1 MVDHV
6 DNPRQ
11 VISTIDPADALVDI
25 VCNNPDIHDI
35 VAGSRTHALFST
47 TSADYRQT
55 DSMQLSQ
62 SRFTAASTAFVT
74 TLAFMLT
81 IACGAVNASESVLLK
96 PFQSEY
102 AVNYSGFRAARTVSL
117 ERDGEE
123 YILRSTTRL
132 KGAARLT
139 GYGPIYEVSRFTL
152 HHGVIQPS
160 LYSIGEDKANP
171 KRDIRIEFDWASGAS
186 SGYAKGEDRSFALE
200 TDMQD
205 PLSFELMAR
214 LMLAQG
220 KLDFVLK
227 VHEGHRVRSYHFIE
241 QEEET
246 LNVASRAISATR
258 YFIDRNS
265 SRELYYWFSNNPEQI
280 PLQIR
285 QRHGQ
290 KTKGTVTLTK
300 STLLD

>member
-1 MVDHV
+1 
-6 DNPRQ
+6 
-11 VISTIDPADALVDI
+11 
-25 VCNNPDIHDI
+25 
-35 VAGSRTHALFST
+35 
-47 TSADYRQT
+47 
-55 DSMQLSQ
+55 MQQSQ
-62 SRFTAASTAFVT
+62 SRFAAASTTFVTALAFVLIIFCVT
-74 TLAFMLT
+74 
-81 IACGAVNASESVLLK
+81 VNASESLLLK

-102 AVNYSGFRAARTVSL
+102 AVNYSGFRAARTVAL
-117 ERDGEE
+117 EKDGEE

-132 KGAARLT
+132 RGAARLT

-152 HHGVIQPS
+152 QHGVIQPF

-171 KRDIRIEFDWASGAS
+171 ERDIRIEFDWVSGTS
-186 SGYAKGEDRSFALE
+186 NGYAKGEDRSFALE
-200 TDMQD
+200 PTMQD

-220 KLDFVLK
+220 KRDFVLK
-227 VHEGHRVRSYHFIE
+227 VHEGHRIRSYHFIE
-241 QEEET
+241 QEEAT

-265 SRELYYWFSNNPEQI
+265 SRELYYWFSNNPGQI

-290 KTKGTVTLTK
+290 KTKGTVTLTG

>member
-1 MVDHV
+1 MH
-6 DNPRQ
+6 PSGYRTL
-11 VISTIDPADALVDI
+11 ITPA
-25 VCNNPDIHDI
+25 
-35 VAGSRTHALFST
+35 S
-47 TSADYRQT
+47 
-55 DSMQLSQ
+55 
-62 SRFTAASTAFVT
+62 FVT
-74 TLAFMLT
+74 VLAFLLT
-81 IACGAVNASESVLLK
+81 IFYGPVNASESVLLE

-102 AVNYSGFRAARTVSL
+102 AVDYSGFRAARTVSL
-117 ERDGEE
+117 EKDGEE

-152 HHGVIQPS
+152 HNGVIRPS
-160 LYSIGEDKANP
+160 LYSIGEDKPNP
-171 KRDIRIEFDWASGAS
+171 KRDIRIEFDWDLGMS
-186 SGYAKGEDRSFALE
+186 SGYAKGEERSFALE

-214 LMLAQG
+214 LLLSKG
-220 KLDFVLK
+220 DGDFVLK

-241 QEEET
+241 QEEEA
-246 LNVASRAISATR
+246 LSVASRTISTTR

-265 SRELYYWFSNNPEQI
+265 SRELYYWFSNNPKQI

-285 QRHGQ
+285 QQHEQ

>member
-1 MVDHV
+1 
-6 DNPRQ
+6 
-11 VISTIDPADALVDI
+11 
-25 VCNNPDIHDI
+25 
-35 VAGSRTHALFST
+35 
-47 TSADYRQT
+47 
-55 DSMQLSQ
+55 MQLSQ
-62 SRFTAASTAFVT
+62 SRFAAASTAVAA
-74 TLAFMLT
+74 TLAFLLT
-81 IACGAVNASESVLLK
+81 IFCGTVNASESLLLK
-96 PFQSEY
+96 TFQSEY

-117 ERDGEE
+117 EKDGEE

-152 HHGVIQPS
+152 EDGVIRPS
-160 LYSIGEDKANP
+160 LYSIGEDKPNP

-200 TDMQD
+200 SDMQD

-220 KLDFVLK
+220 ERDFVLK
-227 VHEGHRVRSYHFIE
+227 VHEGHRVRSYRFIE

-265 SRELYYWFSNNPEQI
+265 SRELHYWFSNNPEQI
-280 PLQIR
+280 PLQVR

-300 STLLD
+300 STLLE

>member
-1 MVDHV
+1 M
-6 DNPRQ
+6 PL
-11 VISTIDPADALVDI
+11 S
-25 VCNNPDIHDI
+25 
-35 VAGSRTHALFST
+35 GYRTLLTPS
-47 TSADYRQT
+47 S
-55 DSMQLSQ
+55 
-62 SRFTAASTAFVT
+62 FVT
-74 TLAFMLT
+74 ALALLLM
-81 IACGAVNASESVLLK
+81 ISCNPVNASESVLLE

-102 AVNYSGFRAARTVSL
+102 AVDYSGFRAARTVSL
-117 ERDGEE
+117 EKNGGE

-152 HHGVIQPS
+152 HNGVIRPS
-160 LYSIGEDKANP
+160 LYSIGEDKPNP
-171 KRDIRIEFDWASGAS
+171 KRDIRIEFDWASGTS
-186 SGYAKGEDRSFALE
+186 SGYAKGEERSFGLE

-214 LMLAQG
+214 LLLAEG
-220 KLDFVLK
+220 NRDFVLK
-227 VHEGHRVRSYHFIE
+227 VHEGHRIRSYHFIE

-246 LNVASRAISATR
+246 LNVASRAIPATR

-265 SRELYYWFSNNPEQI
+265 SRELYYWFSNNPKQI

-300 STLLD
+300 STLLE

>member
-1 MVDHV
+1 MYPSGYRTLVT
-6 DNPRQ
+6 PT
-11 VISTIDPADALVDI
+11 SFMAALALLLTLF
-25 VCNNPDIHDI
+25 H
-35 VAGSRTHALFST
+35 GS
-47 TSADYRQT
+47 
-55 DSMQLSQ
+55 
-62 SRFTAASTAFVT
+62 VE
-74 TLAFMLT
+74 
-81 IACGAVNASESVLLK
+81 ASESVLLE

-102 AVNYSGFRAARTVSL
+102 AVDYSGFRAARTISL
-117 ERDGEE
+117 EKDGEE

-152 HHGVIQPS
+152 QDGVIRPS
-160 LYSIGEDKANP
+160 LYSIGEDKPNP
-171 KRDIRIEFDWASGAS
+171 KRDIRIEFDWASGMS
-186 SGYAKGEDRSFALE
+186 GGYAKGEERSFALE

-214 LMLAQG
+214 LLLAEG
-220 KLDFVLK
+220 NRDFVLK
-227 VHEGHRVRSYHFIE
+227 GHEGHRIRSYHFIK

-246 LNVASRAISATR
+246 LNVASRAIPATR

-265 SRELYYWFSNNPEQI
+265 SRELYYWFSNNPKQI
-280 PLQIR
+280 PIQIR

-300 STLLD
+300 STLLE